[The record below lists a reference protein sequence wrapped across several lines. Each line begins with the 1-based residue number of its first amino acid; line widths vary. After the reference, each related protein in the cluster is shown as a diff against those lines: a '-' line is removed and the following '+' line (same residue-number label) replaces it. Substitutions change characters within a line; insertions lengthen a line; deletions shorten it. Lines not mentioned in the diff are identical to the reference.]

1 MKAKLHY
8 VFSIAM
14 FLFVFSA
21 IAQNSSWKKLQ
32 SIKNS
37 DKISK
42 YQLNKNEVDFFE
54 LDAISLKKNIVNASL
69 RTSKT
74 KRHHTIINIPGKNG
88 NIESFNIFEAPVFSS
103 ELAKKYPDIK
113 SYVGYSI
120 KDPTTR
126 LRMSVSPLGVQT
138 MISYA
143 GKPTVFM
150 EPTSRNSNQYILYS
164 NRSKDN
170 FRNKFEC
177 STIDEL
183 NKTLNKNS
191 NALKTTINEGG
202 ANNKTLQKFRIAISV
217 TGEYTAYFGGTVAG
231 ALAGINATLNRVNEI
246 FETDMAIT
254 FELVNATQL
263 IYIDPDTDPYSDSDI
278 GADSDNY
285 SESLEGWSLQVQNT
299 LTNTIGNTAYD
310 IGHLFG
316 ASGGGGNAGCIGC
329 VCDNDTASTTDKN
342 KGAAFTSPA
351 DNIPEGDTFD
361 LNFVAHEIGHQMG
374 ASHTFSYKNE
384 GSGVQSEPGSGST
397 IMAYAGVGDAN
408 DIQLDSDPYFHYQS
422 IKQILNNLTNKSCQT
437 TTAISNNPPIANAGN
452 NYTIP
457 KGTPY
462 ILKGSATDSDSGD
475 NLTYCWEETDNG
487 VVNSA
492 NFGSNLTSGSINRS
506 LPPTTSPN
514 RYIPS
519 LKNVL
524 NGKLTENNPTIGSAW
539 ESVSSVSRTLNWA
552 LTVRDRDPLT
562 VLQNGQTSYDTM
574 RITVDGSSGPF
585 KVTSQQVANLNLTP
599 GTIETVTWDVAN
611 TNTGTVNTANVNILL
626 STDGGMTF
634 PTILLANTP
643 NDGNQNIS
651 VPFMDAP
658 HCRIMVEAVNNIF
671 YAVNDKDFAINYT
684 INTTCHPTYASA
696 LNLNLP
702 VSDTQEANNIINVP
716 DLGIISNV
724 KVNVDISHTYVED
737 LVVTVTH
744 PNGTSSSKLWN
755 RNCSSQSNIVMTFDD
770 WTNTINCNST
780 GAGNTYA
787 PTELLDV
794 FNGLNAVGNWKIN
807 VKDLDAIGDNGVLN
821 SWSLDICTQTSSI
834 TNPNIE
840 ENIIGMNIFPNPTN
854 SNFWIAFKSETNKDV
869 HIMLFDIRGRLV
881 FNSLYPNLGG
891 VFRKEIKPIGLQSG
905 MYILTIN
912 DGNIATKRKII
923 IE

>member
-14 FLFVFSA
+14 FLFAFSA
-21 IAQNSSWKKLQ
+21 TTQNSSWKKLQ

-54 LDAISLKKNIVNASL
+54 LNTVSLKKNIINASL

-74 KRHHTIINIPGKNG
+74 KRHNTIINIPGENG
-88 NIESFNIFEAPVFSS
+88 DIESFNIFEAPVFSA
-103 ELAKKYPDIK
+103 ELAGKYPDIK

-138 MISYA
+138 MISYV

-150 EPTSRNSNQYILYS
+150 EPSVRNSNQYIVYS

-170 FRNKFEC
+170 FHHKFEC

-191 NALKTTINEGG
+191 STSKTTINEGG

-217 TGEYTAYFGGTVAG
+217 TGEYTDYFGGTVAG

-254 FELVNATQL
+254 FELVDANPL
-263 IYIDPDTDPYSDSDI
+263 IYIDATTDPYSDAEVGTDE
-278 GADSDNY
+278 DNFNNAN
-285 SESLEGWSLQVQNT
+285 GWNVQLQTT
-299 LTNTIGNTAYD
+299 LTNVIGESAYD

-329 VCDNDTASTTDKN
+329 VCVNGS
-342 KGAAFTSPA
+342 KGSAYTSPA
-351 DNIPEGDTFD
+351 DAIPEGDTFD

-374 ASHTFSYKNE
+374 ANHTWSYENE
-384 GSGVQSEPGSGST
+384 GSGVQSEPGSGTT
-397 IMAYAGVGDAN
+397 IMAYAGVAKAD
-408 DIQLDSDPYFHYQS
+408 DVQLDSDPYFHYQS
-422 IKQILNNLTNKSCQT
+422 IKQILNNLTTKSCQT

-462 ILKGSATDSDSGD
+462 ILKGNATDSDSGD
-475 NLTYCWEETDNG
+475 NLTYCWEETDSG
-487 VVNSA
+487 VVTSA
-492 NFGSNLTSGSINRS
+492 NFGANLASGSINRS
-506 LPPTTSPN
+506 LPPTTSPD

-524 NGKLTENNPTIGSAW
+524 NGKLTETNPTIGSTW

-574 RITVDGSSGPF
+574 SITVDGNSGPF
-585 KVTSQQVANLNLTP
+585 KVTSQHVANLNLTP
-599 GTIETVTWDVAN
+599 GTIETITWDVAN
-611 TNTGTVNTANVNILL
+611 TNTGAVNVANVNILL
-626 STDGGMTF
+626 STDGGITY
-634 PTILLANTP
+634 PTTLIANTP
-643 NDGNQNIS
+643 NDGKENIS
-651 VPFMDAP
+651 VPFMYAP
-658 HCRIMVEAVNNIF
+658 HCRIMVEAANHIF

-684 INTTCHPTYASA
+684 INTTCQPAYASA

-702 VSDTQEANNIINVP
+702 ITDTQEANDIINVP
-716 DLGIISNV
+716 DSGIINDV

-744 PNGTSSSKLWN
+744 PNGTTASKLWN

-770 WTNTINCNST
+770 WTNNINCNST
-780 GAGNTYA
+780 ATGNTYS
-787 PTELLDV
+787 PSDLLDV
-794 FNGLNAVGNWKIN
+794 FNGLDALGAWSISI
-807 VKDLDAIGDNGVLN
+807 KDLAGGDDGTLN

-840 ENIIGMNIFPNPTN
+840 ENIIGINIFPNPTN